1 MHLFFK
7 QAKNCNN
14 CLLFVYSSKEGGVVI
29 NIMIKNC
36 WMQKKKDFDFVW
48 LLLLSNVPFIRGGVG
63 KEEVWILL
71 SMISPKHI
79 IDN

>member
-48 LLLLSNVPFIRGGVG
+48 LLLLSNVPFIRGGQHKKRG
-63 KEEVWILL
+63 SLD
-71 SMISPKHI
+71 I
-79 IDN
+79 IKAWYRRSI